1 MGLNLKMENIL
12 KSHITMLV
20 SITIIFFLLQN
31 KMRMRQNNPIIP
43 LSISIKY
50 KKNMPYIPKISFE
63 VINCINIIKAGIVNI
78 ICNNNIL

>member
-1 MGLNLKMENIL
+1 M
-12 KSHITMLV
+12 
-20 SITIIFFLLQN
+20 Q
-31 KMRMRQNNPIIP
+31 QNNPIIP

-50 KKNMPYIPKISFE
+50 KKNMPYIPKTSFE

>member
-1 MGLNLKMENIL
+1 MENIL
-12 KSHITMLV
+12 KSHIIMLV

-31 KMRMRQNNPIIP
+31 KMRMQQNNPIIP
-43 LSISIKY
+43 LSIFIKY
-50 KKNMPYIPKISFE
+50 KKNMPYIPKISVE

>member
-1 MGLNLKMENIL
+1 
-12 KSHITMLV
+12 MLV

-31 KMRMRQNNPIIP
+31 KMRMQQNNPIIP

-63 VINCINIIKAGIVNI
+63 VINRINIIKAGIVNI